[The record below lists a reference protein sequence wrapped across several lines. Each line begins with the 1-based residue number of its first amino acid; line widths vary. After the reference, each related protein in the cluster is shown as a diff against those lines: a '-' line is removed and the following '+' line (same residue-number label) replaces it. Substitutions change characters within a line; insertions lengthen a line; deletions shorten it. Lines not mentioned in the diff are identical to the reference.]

1 MLIINLAFML
11 FFMLCIIL
19 IVYRVRELKRLD
31 DACEKEKLDN
41 SKIRLYNEDKEL
53 STGLDSLY
61 ADRLSDTSVHFHKR
75 LYKTEQEYKEYKKE
89 VMKLNLP

>member
-1 MLIINLAFML
+1 ML

-19 IVYRVRELKRLD
+19 IVYRVRELKGLD
-31 DACEKEKLDN
+31 DACEKLDS

-75 LYKTEQEYKEYKKE
+75 LYKTEKGFEEYTKEIME
-89 VMKLNLP
+89 LKLP

>member
-11 FFMLCIIL
+11 FFMFCIIL
-19 IVYRVRELKRLD
+19 IVYRVKELKRLD
-31 DACEKEKLDN
+31 DACEKQDS

-53 STGLDSLY
+53 STGLGSLY
-61 ADRLSDTSVHFHKR
+61 ADRLSDTSLRFHKG
-75 LYKTEQEYKEYKKE
+75 LYKTEQEFEEYKKE

>member
-1 MLIINLAFML
+1 ML
-11 FFMLCIIL
+11 FFMFCIIL

-31 DACEKEKLDN
+31 DACEKEKLDS
-41 SKIRLYNEDKEL
+41 SKIRLYADKETMKP
-53 STGLDSLY
+53 SDLDSLY

-75 LYKTEQEYKEYKKE
+75 FYKTEKELEEYKKE